1 MSSPGVS
8 HRGTMSYASAY
19 AIQSAL
25 DDLLHDCEH
34 CEARDARVAA
44 WAAGDVERSKSAE
57 ALAYTLHEEAFRE
70 PRPKSQ
76 LFALLSATPMG
87 GRVQW
92 ADLTVA
98 AGADERTQDERRA
111 KVRAR
116 LLSMCKHQGPPVV
129 AEANVVAG
137 ASAALDPKS
146 PPSVCSRSAVEE
158 IAPSVASAAA
168 AAPQVEADVA
178 RDATDWRAAAS
189 AASATSQVETDVGAS
204 AHATSARHSAASR
217 ALKRTICDIPAPG
230 ALVDC
235 IEVRDPIFPWRVARV
250 ESAPDAAGRVRV
262 HYLGWP
268 RASDDDVHPLGF
280 GAPREAPVRYGSR
293 MRPFGERTRGRW
305 TGNRPLP
312 TPTPA
317 ANGAPAVVAA
327 PDVSVAASVL
337 CGLAASAQAPAP
349 APTAVVS
356 AST

>member
-1 MSSPGVS
+1 
-8 HRGTMSYASAY
+8 
-19 AIQSAL
+19 
-25 DDLLHDCEH
+25 
-34 CEARDARVAA
+34 
-44 WAAGDVERSKSAE
+44 
-57 ALAYTLHEEAFRE
+57 
-70 PRPKSQ
+70 
-76 LFALLSATPMG
+76 
-87 GRVQW
+87 
-92 ADLTVA
+92 
-98 AGADERTQDERRA
+98 
-111 KVRAR
+111 
-116 LLSMCKHQGPPVV
+116 MCKHQDPPVTVEAKAAV
-129 AEANVVAG
+129 AVEAKADVD
-137 ASAALDPKS
+137 SKT
-146 PPSVCSRSAVEE
+146 PPSVWSRSAVEL
-158 IAPSVASAAA
+158 ALAATTS
-168 AAPQVEADVA
+168 QVEADVA
-178 RDATDWRAAAS
+178 RDAVDWRAAAS
-189 AASATSQVETDVGAS
+189 AASPTSQVETDVGAS

-356 AST
+356 ASTRRV